1 MNLNQIRILEAC
13 HRYLIDRV
21 NNKLTKE
28 LLNDKL
34 VFKVDNKLV
43 TFDTFQKFSYYYF
56 YEYQLNYY
64 MESET
69 YETIDTQEIFK
80 IVNPGEGHLNTL
92 GMLDDI
98 SKVRAHIFKILCQID
113 FAIFDR
119 QIKTNNFVYNWRYL
133 DNDTVLPIYKVDTDK
148 DFKLISII

>member
-21 NNKLTKE
+21 NHKLTKE

-43 TFDTFQKFSYYYF
+43 TFNTFQKFSNYYF
-56 YEYQLNYY
+56 YEYQLSYY

-69 YETIDTQEIFK
+69 YETIDIPEIFNVIK
-80 IVNPGEGHLNTL
+80 PAEGHLNTL
-92 GMLDDI
+92 SMLDNI
-98 SKVRAHIFKILCQID
+98 SKVRVHIFKILCQID
-113 FAIFDR
+113 FGIFDK
-119 QIKTNNFVYNWRYL
+119 QIKTNNFAYNWQYL

-148 DFKLISII
+148 DFELISII

>member
-13 HRYLIDRV
+13 HRYLIDKV
-21 NNKLTKE
+21 NDKLTKE

-43 TFDTFQKFSYYYF
+43 TFDTFQKFSSYYF
-56 YEYQLNYY
+56 YEYQLGYY

-69 YETIDTQEIFK
+69 YETIDIQKIFK
-80 IVNPGEGHLNTL
+80 LVNPGEGQLNTL
-92 GMLDDI
+92 SMLDNI

-113 FAIFDR
+113 FDIFDR

-133 DNDTVLPIYKVDTDK
+133 DNDTVLPIYKVETDK
-148 DFKLISII
+148 DFELISII